1 MRRLKT
7 RLHALLLLTCC
18 LLAHVAQAQNI
29 KVTAE
34 VDPPVIAPNQ
44 LANFSIIIENAQVVN
59 VPVPNFAAPLM
70 QAAQMSTS
78 REIQIVN
85 GMTSIVTRFQ
95 WPITATEEGSFTI
108 PAQTMAIGAQNFQ
121 TEPVTL
127 EVKAGAQGMKPDGVA
142 DGQDNGLG
150 EMEPILQLHMA
161 KTEFYQGEIVPITA
175 TLYIPRSD
183 RMQLRRIGLIEV
195 EKSDLAI
202 QRFPQQSEQSL
213 ETLGRTRYIALTFR
227 SSLSGLKPGKVKVGP
242 AKMELVLDVA
252 SAGNRNFPFGFMQ
265 MEQRKVTVN
274 AVEIPI
280 NVLAVPAEGKP
291 ASFSGAVGD
300 FTISASTNES
310 EVRVGDPLAVDV
322 MIEGQGN
329 FDAIEAPKLSPPA
342 GWKVYSPKRY
352 NVDTGD
358 PNTADLINRKLG
370 FNQILVP
377 EKVAAEV
384 PPFEFSFF
392 SPRIKQYVTLRSQ
405 PLPVT
410 IRPSA
415 NPAAQA
421 ETADSKSSPAA
432 ASPAT
437 PAPEADITD
446 ILMPVVSA
454 PRWAVASVPLLSDK
468 RYLIANAVLAL
479 LFLGWVI
486 WSLWERV
493 NRNQTMSAKQ
503 VLRQRL
509 AEVEQPGLSE
519 KEFYRR
525 AAAYVKQAMGNDVSP
540 EAQSILERYE
550 TVNFTPGR
558 PDAASVPADERSRV
572 LGILRQLKPMSVS
585 PPALPSTV
593 ALVIAMTAMMVAS
606 SAQAAPQDAYAVA
619 AQALEKGDYAAAE
632 KAASALVAEGM
643 VGPDLFTLLGHA
655 TYKQGKPGLAAM
667 WYERARLFPSSAP
680 ELRQNLRHIGEKIHC
695 FVRDRNEWAEG
706 LGFLL
711 SRNAWVLI
719 GTAGGW
725 LLVSGIGLLI
735 ALRQTNARWLAA
747 AMVPSGFILLAL
759 AVLGWQA
766 RPAEEDLRSLAF
778 VVAPKAQA
786 HTAAT
791 KVSGTVIPVPQG
803 SVVQKIEER
812 GKWAYV
818 VIPQPGEDLRGW
830 LPVHELE
837 AFWPFDPAKLP

>member
-1 MRRLKT
+1 MRRLTT
-7 RLHALLLLTCC
+7 RLPALLLFACC
-18 LLAHVAQAQNI
+18 LMAHVASAQTI
-29 KVTAE
+29 EVTAE

-59 VPVPNFAAPLM
+59 VPVPNFAAPLV

-108 PAQTMAIGAQNFQ
+108 PATTVVIGAQNFQ
-121 TEPVTL
+121 TEPVTV

-213 ETLGRTRYIALTFR
+213 ETLGRMRYIALTFR
-227 SSLSGLKPGKVKVGP
+227 STLSGLKPGKVKVGP

-252 SAGNRNFPFGFMQ
+252 AAGNRNFPFGFMQ
-265 MEQRKVTVN
+265 MEQRKVIVN
-274 AVEIPI
+274 AGEIPI

-300 FTISASTNES
+300 FTISASLNEA

-329 FDAIEAPKLSPPA
+329 FDAIEAPKLSPPT
-342 GWKVYSPKRY
+342 GWKVYPPKRY

-392 SPRIKQYVTLRSQ
+392 SPRTKQYVTLRSQ

-410 IRPSA
+410 ILPSA
-415 NPAAQA
+415 NPVAQA
-421 ETADSKSSPAA
+421 ANATSTSSPVA
-432 ASPAT
+432 PANPVT

-446 ILMPVVSA
+446 ILMPVPAA
-454 PRWAVASVPLLSDK
+454 PRWAVASVPLLSDP

-479 LFLGWVI
+479 IFVGWIV
-486 WSLWERV
+486 WTLWQQAGQ
-493 NRNQTMSAKQ
+493 NRTMSAKQ
-503 VLRQRL
+503 LLRQRL

-525 AAAYVKQAMGNDVSP
+525 AAAYVKLAAGTACSP
-540 EAQSILERYE
+540 EALTILERYE

-558 PDAASVPADERSRV
+558 PEAATVPAEERSRV
-572 LGILRQLKPMSVS
+572 LGILRQLKPESGA
-585 PPALPSTV
+585 PTPLPSTAVV
-593 ALVIAMTAMMVAS
+593 AALAVLMLAG
-606 SAQAAPQDAYAVA
+606 SAQAAPQDGYAAA
-619 AQALEKGDYAAAE
+619 AQALEKGDYVAAE
-632 KAASALVAEGM
+632 KAASALVTEGQ

-680 ELRQNLRHIGEKIHC
+680 ELKQNLRHIGEKVHC
-695 FVRDRNEWAEG
+695 FVRDRNEWAET

-719 GTAGGW
+719 GTAGVW

-735 ALRQTNARWLAA
+735 VGPKKGAQWLAVA
-747 AMVPSGFILLAL
+747 AVPSGIILLSLAL
-759 AVLGWQA
+759 LGWQA
-766 RPAEEDLRSLAF
+766 RPSFDALGSLAF
-778 VVAPKAQA
+778 VVAPKTQA

-803 SVVQKIEER
+803 SVVQKLEER

-818 VIPQPGEDLRGW
+818 IIPQPGEDLRGW

-837 AFWPFDPAKLP
+837 PFWPYDPAKLP

>member
-1 MRRLKT
+1 MRRLTT
-7 RLHALLLLTCC
+7 RFQALLLLTCC
-18 LLAHVAQAQNI
+18 LMAHVAQAQNI

-59 VPVPNFAAPLM
+59 VPMPTFTAPLV

-95 WPITATEEGSFTI
+95 WPITATEEGTFTI
-108 PAQTMAIGAQNFQ
+108 PAQTVAIGSQNFQ
-121 TEPVTL
+121 TEPVTV

-213 ETLGRTRYIALTFR
+213 ETLGRMRYIALTFR

-252 SAGNRNFPFGFMQ
+252 AAGNRNFPFGFMQ

-274 AVEIPI
+274 AGEIPI
-280 NVLAVPAEGKP
+280 NVLALPGEGKP
-291 ASFSGAVGD
+291 AGFSGAVGD
-300 FTISASTNES
+300 FTISASLNES

-329 FDAIEAPKLSPPA
+329 FDAVEAPKLSPPT
-342 GWKVYSPKRY
+342 GWKVYPPKRY

-377 EKVAAEV
+377 EKVAVEV

-392 SPRIKQYVTLRSQ
+392 SPRTKQYVTLRSQ

-410 IRPSA
+410 ILPSA
-415 NPAAQA
+415 NPVA
-421 ETADSKSSPAA
+421 TADTVAGTSTPAA
-432 ASPAT
+432 AANPGT
-437 PAPEADITD
+437 PPPEADITD
-446 ILMPVVSA
+446 ILMPVAST
-454 PRWAVASVPLLSDK
+454 PRWAVATVPLLSDP
-468 RYLIANAVLAL
+468 RYLIANAVLAA
-479 LFLGWVI
+479 LFLGWVG
-486 WSLWERV
+486 WSLWLRAAQ
-493 NRNQTMSAKQ
+493 NRTVSAKQ
-503 VLRQRL
+503 LMRQRL
-509 AEVEQPGLSE
+509 AEVEQSGLSE

-525 AAAYVKQAMGNDVSP
+525 AAAYVKLAAGNDLSP
-540 EAQSILERYE
+540 EALSILERYE

-558 PDAASVPADERSRV
+558 PEAAVPAEERARV
-572 LGILRQLKPMSVS
+572 LGILRQLKTVS
-585 PPALPSTV
+585 GAPPALPSSAV
-593 ALVIAMTAMMVAS
+593 AVLLAMLMLAG
-606 SAQAAPQDAYAVA
+606 SAQAAPQDLYAAA

-632 KAASALVAEGM
+632 KAASALVAEGQ
-643 VGPDLFTLLGHA
+643 VGPELFTLLGHA
-655 TYKQGKPGLAAM
+655 NYKQGKPGLAAM
-667 WYERARLFPSSAP
+667 WYERARLFPASAP
-680 ELRQNLRHIGEKIHC
+680 ELKQNLRHIGEKIHC
-695 FVRDRNEWAEG
+695 FGRERNEWAESLG
-706 LGFLL
+706 LRL

-719 GTAGGW
+719 GTAGAW
-725 LLVSGIGLLI
+725 LVVSGLGLLI
-735 ALRQTNARWLAA
+735 VTRQKSIWLAA
-747 AMVPSGFILLAL
+747 AVIPSGLLLGGL

-766 RPAEEDLRSLAF
+766 RPSQEDLRSLAF
-778 VVAPKAQA
+778 VVAPKTPA

-791 KVSGTVIPVPQG
+791 KVSGTVIAVPQG
-803 SVVQKIEER
+803 SVVQKLEER

-830 LPVHELE
+830 LPLHELE

>member
-1 MRRLKT
+1 MRRLPI
-7 RLHALLLLTCC
+7 RLQALLLLTCC
-18 LLAHVAQAQNI
+18 LMAHVAQAQNI

-44 LANFSIIIENAQVVN
+44 LANFSIIIENAQVVD
-59 VPVPNFAAPLM
+59 VPVPNFTAPLV

-95 WPITATEEGSFTI
+95 WPITATEEGTFTI
-108 PAQTMAIGAQNFQ
+108 PAQTVAIGAQNFQ
-121 TEPVTL
+121 TEPVTV

-213 ETLGRTRYIALTFR
+213 ETLGRIRYIALTFR

-252 SAGNRNFPFGFMQ
+252 AAGNRNFPFGFMQ

-274 AVEIPI
+274 AGEIPI
-280 NVLAVPAEGKP
+280 NVLALPSEGKP
-291 ASFSGAVGD
+291 AGFSGAVGD
-300 FTISASTNES
+300 FTISASLNEA

-329 FDAIEAPKLSPPA
+329 FDAVEAPKLSPPT
-342 GWKVYSPKRY
+342 GWKVYPPKRY

-377 EKVAAEV
+377 EKVAGEV

-392 SPRIKQYVTLRSQ
+392 SPRTKQYVTLRSQ

-410 IRPSA
+410 VLPSA
-415 NPAAQA
+415 NPVAPAA
-421 ETADSKSSPAA
+421 ETASTSSPA
-432 ASPAT
+432 PANPVT

-446 ILMPVVSA
+446 ILMPVASA
-454 PRWAVASVPLLSDK
+454 PRWAVASVPLLSDQ

-479 LFLGWVI
+479 LFVGWIV
-486 WSLWERV
+486 WTLWQQAGQ
-493 NRNQTMSAKQ
+493 NRTMSAKQ
-503 VLRQRL
+503 LLRQRL
-509 AEVEQPGLSE
+509 AEVEQAGLSE

-525 AAAYVKQAMGNDVSP
+525 AAAYVKLAAGKELSP
-540 EAQSILERYE
+540 EALSILERYE

-558 PDAASVPADERSRV
+558 PEAASVPTEERSRV
-572 LGILRQLKPMSVS
+572 LGILRQLKPVS
-585 PPALPSTV
+585 GAPPALPSS
-593 ALVIAMTAMMVAS
+593 AAAMVLLAMLILAG
-606 SAQAAPQDAYAVA
+606 SAQAAPQESYAAA

-632 KAASALVAEGM
+632 KAALVLVAEGQ

-655 TYKQGKPGLAAM
+655 NYKQGKPGLAAM

-680 ELRQNLRHIGEKIHC
+680 ELKQNLRHIGEKIHC
-695 FVRDRNEWAEG
+695 FVRDRNEWAET

-725 LLVSGIGLLI
+725 LVVSGIGLFI
-735 ALRQTNARWLAA
+735 VRKQRGVSWLAA
-747 AMVPSGFILLAL
+747 AMVPSGFILLAA

-766 RPAEEDLRSLAF
+766 RPSLEDVSSLAF
-778 VVAPKAQA
+778 VVAPKTQA

-803 SVVQKIEER
+803 SVVQKLEER

-818 VIPQPGEDLRGW
+818 IIPQPGEDLRGW

-837 AFWPFDPAKLP
+837 PFWPYEPNKLP

>member
-1 MRRLKT
+1 MRRLTT
-7 RLHALLLLTCC
+7 RLQALLLTCC
-18 LLAHVAQAQNI
+18 LMAHVAQAQNI

-34 VDPPVIAPNQ
+34 VDPPVISPNQ

-59 VPVPNFAAPLM
+59 VPMPAFTAPLV

-85 GMTSIVTRFQ
+85 GMTSVVTRFQ
-95 WPITATEEGSFTI
+95 WPITATEEGTFTI
-108 PAQTMAIGAQNFQ
+108 PAQTVAIGAQNFQ
-121 TEPVTL
+121 TEPVTV

-213 ETLGRTRYIALTFR
+213 ETLGRIRYIALTFR

-252 SAGNRNFPFGFMQ
+252 ATGNRNFPFGFMQ

-274 AVEIPI
+274 AGEIPI
-280 NVLAVPAEGKP
+280 NVLALPGEGKP

-300 FTISASTNES
+300 FTISASLNES

-329 FDAIEAPKLSPPA
+329 FDAIEAPKLSPPT
-342 GWKVYSPKRY
+342 GWKVYPPKRY

-377 EKVAAEV
+377 EKVVAEV

-410 IRPSA
+410 ILPSA
-415 NPAAQA
+415 NPVAPAA
-421 ETADSKSSPAA
+421 ETVGTSSPTVAN
-432 ASPAT
+432 PGT
-437 PAPEADITD
+437 PPPEADITD
-446 ILMPVVSA
+446 ILMPVAST
-454 PRWAVASVPLLSDK
+454 PRWAVATIPLLSDP
-468 RYLIANAVLAL
+468 RYLIANTVFAA
-479 LFLGWVI
+479 LFLGWVG
-486 WSLWERV
+486 WSLWQRAAQ
-493 NRNQTMSAKQ
+493 NRTVSAKQ
-503 VLRQRL
+503 LMRQRL
-509 AEVEQPGLSE
+509 AEVEQAGLSE

-525 AAAYVKQAMGNDVSP
+525 AAAYVKLATGNELSP
-540 EAQSILERYE
+540 EALSILERYE

-558 PDAASVPADERSRV
+558 PEAATVPTEERSRV
-572 LGILRQLKPMSVS
+572 LGILQQLKTASGA
-585 PPALPSTV
+585 PPALPSTAV
-593 ALVIAMTAMMVAS
+593 VTALAVLMLAG
-606 SAQAAPQDAYAVA
+606 SAQAAPQDLYVAA

-632 KAASALVAEGM
+632 KAASALVAEGQ
-643 VGPDLFTLLGHA
+643 VGPELFTLLGHA
-655 TYKQGKPGLAAM
+655 NYKQGKPGLAAM
-667 WYERARLFPSSAP
+667 WYERARLFPASAP
-680 ELRQNLRHIGEKIHC
+680 ELNQNLRHIGEKIHC
-695 FVRDRNEWAEG
+695 FVRERNEWAESLG
-706 LGFLL
+706 LLL

-719 GTAGGW
+719 GTAGAW
-725 LLVSGIGLLI
+725 LVVSGMGLLI
-735 ALRQTNARWLAA
+735 VPRQKSIWLAA
-747 AMVPSGFILLAL
+747 AVIPSGLLLGGL
-759 AVLGWQA
+759 AVLGWQS
-766 RPAEEDLRSLAF
+766 RPSQEDLCSLAF
-778 VVAPKAQA
+778 VVAPKTQA

-803 SVVQKIEER
+803 SVVQKLEER

>member
-1 MRRLKT
+1 M
-7 RLHALLLLTCC
+7 CC
-18 LLAHVAQAQNI
+18 LLAPLVQAQNI

-59 VPVPNFAAPLM
+59 VPVPAFTAPLV

-85 GMTSIVTRFQ
+85 GMTSVVTRFQ
-95 WPITATEEGSFTI
+95 WPITATEEGTFTI
-108 PAQTMAIGAQNFQ
+108 PAQTVAIGAQNFQ
-121 TEPVTL
+121 TEAVTV

-213 ETLGRTRYIALTFR
+213 ETLGRIRYIALTFR

-252 SAGNRNFPFGFMQ
+252 AAGNRNFPFGFMQ

-274 AVEIPI
+274 AGEIPI
-280 NVLAVPAEGKP
+280 NVLALPSEGKP
-291 ASFSGAVGD
+291 AGFSGAVGD
-300 FTISASTNES
+300 FTISASLNEA

-329 FDAIEAPKLSPPA
+329 FDAVEAPKLSPPT
-342 GWKVYSPKRY
+342 GWKVYPPKRY

-392 SPRIKQYVTLRSQ
+392 SPRTKQYVTLRSQ

-410 IRPSA
+410 ILPSA
-415 NPAAQA
+415 NPVAV
-421 ETADSKSSPAA
+421 ADAVVGTSSPAA
-432 ASPAT
+432 PPGT
-437 PAPEADITD
+437 PPPEADITD
-446 ILMPVVSA
+446 ILMPVA
-454 PRWAVASVPLLSDK
+454 ATPRWAMVAVPLLSDP
-468 RYLIANAVLAL
+468 RYWIANAVLAA
-479 LFLGWVI
+479 LFIGWMA
-486 WSLWERV
+486 WSFWQRV
-493 NRNQTMSAKQ
+493 AQNRTVSAKQ
-503 VLRQRL
+503 LMRQRL
-509 AEVEQPGLSE
+509 AEVEQPSLSE

-525 AAAYVKQAMGNDVSP
+525 AAAYVKLAAGHELSP
-540 EAQSILERYE
+540 EALSILERYE

-558 PDAASVPADERSRV
+558 PEAAVVPAEERGRV
-572 LGILRQLKPMSVS
+572 LGILRQIKSVPGAS
-585 PPALPSTV
+585 PVLSSPAMGVVL
-593 ALVIAMTAMMVAS
+593 AMLMLAG
-606 SAQAAPQDAYAVA
+606 SAQAASQDLYATA
-619 AQALEKGDYAAAE
+619 AQALEKGDYVAAE
-632 KAASALVAEGM
+632 KTASAMVAEGH
-643 VGPDLFTLLGHA
+643 VGPELFTLLGHA
-655 TYKQGKPGLAAM
+655 NYKQGKPGLAAM
-667 WYERARLFPSSAP
+667 WYERARLFPASAP
-680 ELRQNLRHIGEKIHC
+680 ELKQNLRHIGEKIHC
-695 FVRDRNEWAEG
+695 FVRERNEWAESLG
-706 LGFLL
+706 LLL

-719 GTAGGW
+719 GTAGAW
-725 LLVSGIGLLI
+725 LVVSGIGLLM
-735 ALRQTNARWLAA
+735 AARRQSIWLAVA
-747 AMVPSGFILLAL
+747 LIPSGLLLGGL
-759 AVLGWQA
+759 ATLGWQA
-766 RPAEEDLRSLAF
+766 RLSEQDVQPLAF

-803 SVVQKIEER
+803 SVVQKLEER

-837 AFWPFDPAKLP
+837 AFWPFDLAKLP